1 MMSTPIIFAKHR
13 LGTVAAENRIFSP
26 QDLVVLDFSG
36 FETTPF
42 LNQELGLNLNKLMAP
57 GLGVQGQLAGAQSFA
72 VYYFSETAY
81 RFVLSEDAAQALTA
95 LVSKHDSD
103 YDIELVRRSD
113 LAITQLSG
121 QAALETVLNSFS
133 LTPGLQ
139 ISDLQACYGKQSG
152 DVFVTTLVQQGQQ
165 QYQLIA
171 NQESLSLWQARLA
184 EQGFAQPVEHAPN

>member
-13 LGTVAAENRIFSP
+13 QGTVAAENRLFSP

-57 GLGVQGQLAGAQSFA
+57 GLGVQGLLVGGHSFA

-81 RFVLSEDAAQALTA
+81 RFVLSESAARALSA

-113 LAITQLSG
+113 LAIAQLSG

-139 ISDLQACYGKQSG
+139 ISDELACYGKQSG

-165 QYQLIA
+165 HYQLIA

-184 EQGFAQPVEHAPN
+184 EQGFAHSGEHAPN

>member
-13 LGTVAAENRIFSP
+13 QGTVAAENRLFSP

-57 GLGVQGQLAGAQSFA
+57 GLGVQGLLVGGQSFA

-81 RFVLSEDAAQALTA
+81 RFVLSESAAQALSA

-113 LAITQLSG
+113 LAIAQLSG

-139 ISDLQACYGKQSG
+139 ISDELACYGKQSG

-165 QYQLIA
+165 HYQLIA
-171 NQESLSLWQARLA
+171 NQESLSLWQARLV
-184 EQGFAQPVEHAPN
+184 EQGFAHSDEHAPN